1 MHKIN
6 IAILGSGGREHAL
19 EWKLRQSPRAERI
32 WMLPGNGATENNV
45 SITMSDHAAIRRFCE
60 ENHVS
65 LLVVGPEVPLSEG
78 IVNAFADSRV
88 KVFGPDKAGA
98 RLESS
103 KIYAKSF
110 MRKYGVATADFGVY
124 SPEEDASAC
133 IAKNKGDV
141 VIKYDGLAAGKGV
154 YVCSSEEEAHAAIR
168 DLLEKYGPQ
177 AEFLIE
183 EKLQGEELSVIGIT
197 DGKNITCLLPSQDHK
212 AAFDGD
218 TGPNTGGMGAY
229 CPAPAATEKVLD
241 AIDEQIIL
249 PTLNGIE
256 AEGFD
261 YKGVIYFGI
270 MLTEKG
276 PKLLEYNVRFGD
288 PETEVILPALNSD
301 LLELMLACFNG
312 SLCEI
317 EPDFSE
323 EYFVDVVLCAG
334 GYPGKYEKGMPV
346 RGIADLL
353 ADTLCFHAG
362 TQRDG
367 DRLLTSG
374 GRVLNIVCHDAELRK
389 AVEKCYAEVQKI
401 HFDTLRYRRDIAHRA
416 LRRRP

>member
-6 IAILGSGGREHAL
+6 LAILGSGGREHAL
-19 EWKLRQSPRAERI
+19 EWKLRQSPRAAEI
-32 WMLPGNGATENNV
+32 WVLPGNGGTENNV
-45 SITMSDHAAIRRFCE
+45 DINISDHAAIRRFCKE
-60 ENHVS
+60 KKIA
-65 LLVVGPEVPLSEG
+65 LLVVGPEMPLSEG
-78 IVNAFADSRV
+78 IADAFAGSGIR
-88 KVFGPDKAGA
+88 VFGPTKAGA

-103 KIYAKSF
+103 KIFAKSF
-110 MRKYGVATADFGVY
+110 MKKYGVATADFGVY

-133 IAKNKGDV
+133 IAKNKGNV

-229 CPAPAATEKVLD
+229 CPAPAATDTVLD

-301 LLELMLACFNG
+301 LLELMLACFDG
-312 SLCEI
+312 SLCEK
-317 EPDFSE
+317 ELDFSE
-323 EYFVDVVLCAG
+323 ESFVDVVLCAG
-334 GYPGKYEKGMPV
+334 GYPGNYAKNLPV
-346 RGIADLL
+346 SGIETL
-353 ADTLCFHAG
+353 APDTLCFHAG
-362 TQRDG
+362 TKRDG
-367 DRLLTSG
+367 ERLLSTG
-374 GRVLNIVCHDAELRK
+374 GRVLNIVCHDAGLPK
-389 AVEKCYAEVQKI
+389 AVEKCYAEVRKI
-401 HFDTLRYRRDIAHRA
+401 HFDTLRYRRDIACRA
-416 LRRRP
+416 LRRRL